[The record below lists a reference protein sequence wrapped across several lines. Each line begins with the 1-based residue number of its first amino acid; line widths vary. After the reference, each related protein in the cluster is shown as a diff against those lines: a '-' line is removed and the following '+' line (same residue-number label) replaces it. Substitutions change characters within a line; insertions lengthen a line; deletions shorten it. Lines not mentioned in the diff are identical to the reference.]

1 MNKINFY
8 VETYGCSSNIS
19 DSEIISGILTGAG
32 LNMVEKPESSDL
44 IIINTCI
51 VKQPTENKI
60 LDRIKEIQEKFPGKK
75 LIISGCLP
83 EAYPNLL
90 NSAKGVSLI
99 STHRI
104 TEILKVVRKSFNNK
118 QINLIGK
125 TKIEKVGLPKIR
137 KNKTINIVQ
146 ICSGCLGNC
155 SYCGTKL
162 AKGNLIS
169 YSLEKIIKEIKDAK
183 EQGCKEFWLTGQDIS
198 CYGFDINLSLPEL
211 LKNIVEEVK
220 GNYFIRLGMLN
231 PSHLP
236 KIIDELIKICEDERI
251 FKFFHI
257 PIQSGSD
264 KILKDMNRQYT
275 VDDFKNIVGK
285 IREKFPEA
293 TIGTDLIVGYP
304 EETEKEFNET
314 LKLLKEIKPEWTNIS
329 KFSSRKNTEAADLK
343 PLKSETV
350 KERSLIADKL
360 ANEISKEQ
368 SKKWMN
374 WCGKLLVDNL
384 GSGRN
389 FAYRCIYLDSKET
402 GKFIEVKINKI
413 KGLKLFGETI

>member
-1 MNKINFY
+1 MTKINFY
-8 VETYGCSSNIS
+8 VETYGCSANIS

-32 LNMVEKPESSDL
+32 LNLVEKPEFSDL

-60 LDRIKEIQEKFPGKK
+60 LDRIKKIKEKFPEKK

-90 NSAKGVSLI
+90 NTTKGMGLI

-104 TEILKVVRKSFNNK
+104 TEILKVVRKLFNNK
-118 QINLIGK
+118 QINLLGN

-137 KNKTINIVQ
+137 KNKTTNIVQ

-162 AKGNLIS
+162 AKGTLIS
-169 YSLEKIIKEIKDAK
+169 YSLKKIIKEIKDAK

-198 CYGFDINLSLPEL
+198 CYGFDIDSSLPEL

-231 PSHLP
+231 PSHIL
-236 KIIDELIKICEDERI
+236 KIMDNMLKVCEDEKI

-257 PIQSGSD
+257 PVQSGSD

-275 VDDFKNIVGK
+275 VDDFKKVVNK
-285 IREKFPEA
+285 IRGKFPEA
-293 TIGTDLIVGYP
+293 TIGTDLIIGYP
-304 EETEKEFNET
+304 NETEKEFNET
-314 LKLLKEIKPEWTNIS
+314 LKLIEETKPEWTNIS
-329 KFSSRKNTEAADLK
+329 KFSSRKNTKAADLK

-350 KERSLIADKL
+350 KERVLIADKL
-360 ANEISKEQ
+360 ANEISKEK
-368 SKKWMN
+368 SKKWIN
-374 WCGKLLVDNL
+374 WSGKILIDNF

-389 FAYRCIYLDSKET
+389 FAYRCIYLNSKEI
-402 GKFIEVKINKI
+402 GKFVEVKINKVN
-413 KGLKLFGETI
+413 GLKLFGEII